1 MILPKG
7 LENEFWEDFKQFEQ
21 ERSMPYMTTGERIG
35 FDLGKQEGEL
45 SMVLRL
51 LQKRLGQ
58 LSPIVREQIESLELA
73 QIEALGEALLDFT
86 GADDLSRWLKQNQ
99 S

>member
-1 MILPKG
+1 
-7 LENEFWEDFKQFEQ
+7 
-21 ERSMPYMTTGERIG
+21 MPYITTGERIG
-35 FDLGKQEGEL
+35 FARGKQEGLVEGEL

-58 LSPIVREQIESLELA
+58 LSPTVREQIESFPLA
-73 QIEALGEALLDFT
+73 KIEALGEALLDFT
-86 GADDLSRWLKQNQ
+86 GADDLSQWLQQNQ